1 MTLKRII
8 LLFLSLVAVCGL
20 AAQEEPSI
28 RPGDTR
34 LDDYLPLLHG
44 RRVGVLTN
52 HTGVVDGRHIV
63 DTLIASGVNITAIF
77 APEHGYRGT
86 YGAGESVASSR
97 DAYTGVEIISLY
109 GKNRTPKANDV
120 FKTDLIVV
128 DIQDVGLRYYTYL
141 STLYLMMQ
149 VCAEVGVPMM
159 ILDRPNP
166 NGMYV
171 DGPILDMAYRSFV
184 GMLPIPI
191 VHGMTLGE
199 LARMINGEGWLEG
212 GVKCQLTVVP
222 CEGYRRSMR
231 YEVPIAPSP
240 NLPNAQAIAL
250 YPSLCY
256 FEATPVSIGRGTD
269 FPFQVVGHPQMEGE
283 LEFTPT
289 AKQGARRPL
298 QEGVL
303 CKGHDLREVPIDSL
317 LARKIDL
324 GYLVDAYNALSL
336 GNDFFVS
343 DFFEKLVG
351 VGYVRE
357 MILAG
362 YTADHIEASWVDD
375 VEMFLEQRKP
385 YLIYE
390 D

>member
-1 MTLKRII
+1 
-8 LLFLSLVAVCGL
+8 
-20 AAQEEPSI
+20 
-28 RPGDTR
+28 
-34 LDDYLPLLHG
+34 
-44 RRVGVLTN
+44 
-52 HTGVVDGRHIV
+52 
-63 DTLIASGVNITAIF
+63 
-77 APEHGYRGT
+77 
-86 YGAGESVASSR
+86 
-97 DAYTGVEIISLY
+97 
-109 GKNRTPKANDV
+109 
-120 FKTDLIVV
+120 VV

-171 DGPILDMAYRSFV
+171 DGPILDVAYRSFV

-240 NLPNAQAIAL
+240 NLTNAQAIAL

-298 QEGVL
+298 Q
-303 CKGHDLREVPIDSL
+303 
-317 LARKIDL
+317 
-324 GYLVDAYNALSL
+324 
-336 GNDFFVS
+336 
-343 DFFEKLVG
+343 
-351 VGYVRE
+351 
-357 MILAG
+357 
-362 YTADHIEASWVDD
+362 
-375 VEMFLEQRKP
+375 
-385 YLIYE
+385 
-390 D
+390 